1 MADIPQATVQ
11 AYEAAQRLQ
20 AQALAAAWTAWDQ
33 VRPAALSLTWDTVAP
48 ALAVAVARVQY
59 DAAVVGSSYSA
70 DTLAQQGR
78 WVAPDAFTDPT
89 AWVGYSSSGASL
101 EAALAGPVV
110 AVKQQVAAGAPVRQA
125 MAYGRDY
132 LEQLVRTQV
141 TDTVRSAASVDIAVR
156 PGTGYVRM
164 LNPPSCERCVVL
176 AGRFYRWN
184 AGFRRHPRCDCVHV
198 ASTAGGT
205 AGARAEGLIDDP
217 YDYFN
222 GLSEADQDRIF
233 GAGNARAIRDGA
245 DVYRVVNSKRGRTG
259 MLTTEGTSRR
269 GFASDLRGR
278 RLTPDG
284 IYRTAGTRDEA
295 LSLLERHGYV
305 LPGGQVPGGSI
316 RGADYEGFGALGRGG
331 TRVGAREA
339 VLDARRTGVRNPGS
353 RYTATEAER
362 RVIDSRARYE
372 AVLQGRNPWSADGK
386 GLTPDLAARAENDYR
401 RWLSTGGQIFTT

>member
-20 AQALAAAWTAWDQ
+20 AQALAAAWSAWDQ

-110 AVKQQVAAGAPVRQA
+110 AVKQQIAAGAPVRQA

-372 AVLQGRNPWSADGK
+372 AVLQGRNPWSADGR
-386 GLTPDLAARAENDYR
+386 GLTPDLAARAENDCR

>member
-20 AQALAAAWTAWDQ
+20 AQALAAAWSAWDQ

-284 IYRTAGTRDEA
+284 IYRTAGSRDEA

-372 AVLQGRNPWSADGK
+372 AVLQGRNPWSADGR

>member
-110 AVKQQVAAGAPVRQA
+110 AVKQQIAAGTPVRQA